1 MWPFCLA
8 NNPLWL
14 LLPFLIGL
22 LAGWWAWAR
31 RPVVE
36 TGVQTFTPAP
46 VAAPPALEPKRAP
59 EPLAAPLAAA
69 PLPPAPVP
77 AVAVA
82 VPVAAALTA
91 IGIPAAIGDPDNLM
105 DVKGIGP
112 ALNKLLI
119 SLGVTRFDQI
129 AAWTSEHIAIVDG
142 HLGAFKGRID
152 RDSWVVQ
159 ARLLADGAFEEFER
173 RFGTIGSEHKS

>member
-14 LLPFLIGL
+14 LLPFLLGL
-22 LAGWWAWAR
+22 LVGWWAWAR
-31 RPVVE
+31 RPEVE

-46 VAAPPALEPKRAP
+46 VAPPPAPATA
-59 EPLAAPLAAA
+59 PLAAPQPIAA
-69 PLPPAPVP
+69 PVAPPPPPVV
-77 AVAVA
+77 VA
-82 VPVAAALTA
+82 PVAAALTA

-129 AAWTSEHIAIVDG
+129 AAWTTEHVGIVDG
-142 HLGAFKGRID
+142 HLGSFKGRIE
-152 RDSWVVQ
+152 RDSWVDQ
-159 ARLLADGAFEEFER
+159 AKLLAAGAVEEFER
-173 RFGTIGSEHKS
+173 RFGTIGSEHKK

>member
-1 MWPFCLA
+1 MWPFCYA

-22 LAGWWAWAR
+22 LAGWWAWGR
-31 RPVVE
+31 RPALD
-36 TGVQTFTPAP
+36 TGVQTFTPEP
-46 VAAPPALEPKRAP
+46 VAAPPPPQPVAAPVVPPPAP
-59 EPLAAPLAAA
+59 EPVAAPVA
-69 PLPPAPVP
+69 P
-77 AVAVA
+77 AVPLA
-82 VPVAAALTA
+82 AAALTA

-112 ALNKLLI
+112 ALNKLLN

-129 AAWTSEHIAIVDG
+129 AAWTSEHIGIVDG

-152 RDSWVVQ
+152 RDSWVEQ
-159 ARLLADGAFEEFER
+159 ARLLAAGATEEFER
-173 RFGTIGSEHKS
+173 RFGTIGSEHNK